1 MSEGYPVPQAQLALQ
16 FQCRW
21 PEETLESLEGVAF
34 PVSPDPEV
42 YIGFIHPHE
51 TRKTQEKKKT
61 VFVFHKGDK
70 GLPGPPGRQGLPGLP
85 GFAEQSKGLPGQ
97 PGFPGQPGY
106 PGGPGPK
113 GEGGILGFPGTTG
126 PRVRKDSQKNPDIS
140 EKVRDVG
147 LKVGML

>member
-51 TRKTQEKKKT
+51 TRKTQEKKKLSLFST
-61 VFVFHKGDK
+61 KVTKVFQARLVVRVCLDFQVLLNRAKGCRDS
-70 GLPGPPGRQGLPGLP
+70 LVSPGSRDIRAALARKVKAESWDSLAQPDQG
-85 GFAEQSKGLPGQ
+85 
-97 PGFPGQPGY
+97 
-106 PGGPGPK
+106 
-113 GEGGILGFPGTTG
+113 
-126 PRVRKDSQKNPDIS
+126 
-140 EKVRDVG
+140 
-147 LKVGML
+147 